1 LKKKQHK
8 GLNMVFSIARK
19 ELKSMFASPM
29 GWIILALLMF
39 AFGTY
44 YLNGV
49 NNYFEVMSGAIR
61 PAERYGVTQFVGQ
74 TVYGVASFIMLFAV
88 PLLSMR
94 LISEERRSQTMP
106 FLFSAPLSLTEIV
119 VGKFLG
125 LVLFLAILVLYI
137 AIMLST
143 LNIWSD
149 IDFGYVIANSVGL
162 LLLVASFS
170 ALGLYFSSLTSQPIV
185 AGILSFIALFVLMI
199 LDRFF
204 AGDPTSIMSHL
215 SLMKHFQSF
224 AGGLIDTADIAY
236 FALFI
241 ITFLT
246 LTIRRLDAD
255 RLRG

>member
-1 LKKKQHK
+1 
-8 GLNMVFSIARK
+8 MVLSIARK
-19 ELKSMFASPM
+19 ELKSMFVSPM
-29 GWIILALLMF
+29 GWIILALLTF
-39 AFGTY
+39 SFGTY

-49 NNYFEVMSGAIR
+49 NNYFEVMSGSIR
-61 PAERYGVTQFVGQ
+61 PAERLGVTQFVGQ

-106 FLFSAPLSLTEIV
+106 FLLSAPLSITEIV

-125 LVLFLAILVLYI
+125 LVIFLSILIAYI
-137 AIMLST
+137 ALMLST
-143 LNIWSD
+143 LNLWAD
-149 IDFGYVIANSVGL
+149 IDFGYILANSLGL
-162 LLLVASFS
+162 LLMLAAFS

-204 AGDPTSIMSHL
+204 AGDPTNTLMQF
-215 SLMKHFQSF
+215 SLMKHFNSF

-236 FALFI
+236 FVLFI
-241 ITFLT
+241 VTFLT

>member
-1 LKKKQHK
+1 
-8 GLNMVFSIARK
+8 
-19 ELKSMFASPM
+19 
-29 GWIILALLMF
+29 
-39 AFGTY
+39 
-44 YLNGV
+44 
-49 NNYFEVMSGAIR
+49 MSGSIR
-61 PAERYGVTQFVGQ
+61 PAERTGVTQFVGQ
-74 TVYGVASFIMLFAV
+74 TVYGLASFIMLFAV

-106 FLFSAPLSLTEIV
+106 FLFSAPLSITEIV

-125 LVLFLAILVLYI
+125 LVFFLTILIVYI
-137 AIMLST
+137 ALMLST

-149 IDFGYVIANSVGL
+149 IDFGYIIANSVGL
-162 LLLVASFS
+162 LLLASSFS

-204 AGDPTSIMSHL
+204 AGDPTSMMSQL

-224 AGGLIDTADIAY
+224 AGGLIDTADIVY

-241 ITFLT
+241 ITFIT

>member
-1 LKKKQHK
+1 
-8 GLNMVFSIARK
+8 MVLSIARK

-106 FLFSAPLSLTEIV
+106 FLFSAPLSLSEIV
-119 VGKFLG
+119 IGKFLG
-125 LVLFLAILVLYI
+125 LVMFLAILVVYI
-137 AIMLST
+137 GLMLST

-149 IDFGYVIANSVGL
+149 IDFGYIIANSVGL

-204 AGDPTSIMSHL
+204 SGDPTNIMSQL

>member
-185 AGILSFIALFVLMI
+185 AGILSFNALFVLMI

>member
-1 LKKKQHK
+1 
-8 GLNMVFSIARK
+8 MIISIARK
-19 ELKSMFASPM
+19 EIKSMFASPM

-49 NNYFEVMSGAIR
+49 NNYFEVMSGSIR
-61 PAERYGVTQFVGQ
+61 PAERTGVTQFVGQ
-74 TVYGVASFIMLFAV
+74 TVYGLASFIMLFAV

-106 FLFSAPLSLTEIV
+106 FLFSAPLTITEIV

-125 LVLFLAILVLYI
+125 LVFFLSILIIYI
-137 AIMLST
+137 ALMLST

-149 IDFGYVIANSVGL
+149 IDFGYIIANSVGL
-162 LLLVASFS
+162 LLLVSSFS

-204 AGDPTSIMSHL
+204 SGDPTSIMSQL
-215 SLMKHFQSF
+215 SLMRHFQSF
-224 AGGLIDTADIAY
+224 GGGLIDTADIAY
-236 FALFI
+236 FVLFI

>member
-1 LKKKQHK
+1 
-8 GLNMVFSIARK
+8 MIVSIARK
-19 ELKSMFASPM
+19 EIKSMFASPM
-29 GWIILALLMF
+29 GWIILSLLMG

-44 YLNGV
+44 YLSGV

-61 PAERYGVTQFVGQ
+61 PAERTGVTQFVGQ
-74 TVYGVASFIMLFAV
+74 TVYGLASFIMLFAV

-106 FLFSAPLSLTEIV
+106 FLFSAPLSITEIV

-125 LVLFLAILVLYI
+125 LVFFLTILIVYI
-137 AIMLST
+137 ALMLST

-149 IDFGYVIANSVGL
+149 IDFGYIIANSIGL
-162 LLLVASFS
+162 LLLASSFS

-185 AGILSFIALFVLMI
+185 AGILSFIALFALMM
-199 LDRFF
+199 LDSFF
-204 AGDPTSIMSHL
+204 AGDPTSMMSQL
-215 SLMKHFQSF
+215 SLMRHFQSF

-241 ITFLT
+241 ITFIT